1 MNYDDRST
9 MTIAAATAAQ
19 QQLVSYLEQKEDF
32 PVLIQNQIDALI
44 TGFITDLKK
53 SIDVYERC
61 CKPIIDEGVA
71 VPAFIRKKNRQL
83 LKDAVQTPEQEEYAI
98 TTTYT
103 YRVGARTRTTPAVYA
118 QAMSEAAIE
127 NHCNFDS
134 DKDTEEQVRNFLLLY
149 KEGYRDYPYKLYECK
164 SSKSI
169 LFIPTIAQLRIDRY
183 GLPDDEDD
191 LDPNRNFYMNI
202 INGDNNE
209 DNDLENN
216 GDDSENDDDFSRAS
230 GNDGNLIRG
239 NNDVE
244 NNEEDL
250 ENDDISE
257 RENQR
262 NNNGD
267 LIRGNMLR
275 YNVIENLL
283 LFAPKRKEAYK
294 RIFDQR
300 CVIVLKRLMKMGL
313 INKSDI
319 TQYGNGRLLGIVQAD
334 KQFFY
339 KERFQFVTSVN
350 SKQLLVLNSSIG
362 TILHFAASKA
372 SSIATF
378 RAVFETGL
386 RVYPRMIGI
395 TLLYKQNLAY
405 RSEKSKTPFSIACQ
419 VHGREKTM
427 AAIQSSLIA
436 VRGGTDHDRD
446 DQPGVHCYDTVE
458 ALLYATVNRFIHL
471 DAVYSMVRTQPDMLQ
486 QLLLPQKVSK
496 ACKSQRGTRKSSSSL
511 SSKKSPPPAKKKSNK
526 RKR

>member
-1 MNYDDRST
+1 MNHDDRST
-9 MTIAAATAAQ
+9 MTISAATAAHK
-19 QQLVSYLEQKEDF
+19 QLVSYLEQKEEF

-53 SIDVYERC
+53 SIDVYEQRC
-61 CKPIIDEGVA
+61 QPIIEEGVA

-83 LKDAVQTPEQEEYAI
+83 VKDAVQTSEQENAA
-98 TTTYT
+98 TNN
-103 YRVGARTRTTPAVYA
+103 RVGARTLTTPAIYA
-118 QAMSEAAIE
+118 QAMSETAIE

-134 DKDTEEQVRNFLLLY
+134 DKDTEEQVRNFLLMY
-149 KEGYRDYPYKLYECK
+149 KEGYRDYPHKLYECK

-191 LDPNRNFYMNI
+191 WDPNRNFHMHI

-216 GDDSENDDDFSRAS
+216 GDDSENDDEFSRAS

-239 NNDVE
+239 DNDVE

-250 ENDDISE
+250 DDDDLSE
-257 RENQR
+257 RSNQR

-275 YNVIENLL
+275 YNVIESLL

-319 TQYGNGRLLGIVQAD
+319 TQYGSGRLLGIVQAD

-339 KERFQFVTSVN
+339 KERFQFVISVDPEELISVRN
-350 SKQLLVLNSSIG
+350 SPIG
-362 TILHFAASKA
+362 TILAFAASKA

-395 TLLYKQNLAY
+395 TLLYRENVPH
-405 RSEKSKTPFSIACQ
+405 RSEKVKTPFSIACQ

-436 VRGGTDHDRD
+436 VRDGTDHDRD

-458 ALLYATVNRFIHL
+458 ALLYATVNHDIHL

-496 ACKSQRGTRKSSSSL
+496 ARKSQRGTRKSSL
-511 SSKKSPPPAKKKSNK
+511 SSKKPPLPAKKKSNK

>member
-1 MNYDDRST
+1 MHKRQRTILGARMNYDDRST

-32 PVLIQNQIDALI
+32 PVLIQNQIDASI

-61 CKPIIDEGVA
+61 CKPIIEEGVA
-71 VPAFIRKKNRQL
+71 VPAFIRKKNKQL
-83 LKDAVQTPEQEEYAI
+83 VKDAVKLTEHELFNPN
-98 TTTYT
+98 TTETRN
-103 YRVGARTRTTPAVYA
+103 RVLTTPTVYA
-118 QAMSEAAIE
+118 QAMREAAIE

-134 DKDTEEQVRNFLLLY
+134 DKDTEEQVRNFLLMY
-149 KEGYRDYPYKLYECK
+149 KEGYRDYPHKLYECK

-183 GLPDDEDD
+183 GPPDVNGSDDDDEEEDWEQ
-191 LDPNRNFYMNI
+191 DPNRNFE
-202 INGDNNE
+202 INMIPGDS
-209 DNDLENN
+209 DDDLENN
-216 GDDSENDDDFSRAS
+216 DEG
-230 GNDGNLIRG
+230 
-239 NNDVE
+239 
-244 NNEEDL
+244 L

-395 TLLYKQNLAY
+395 TLLYKKDLAH
-405 RSEKSKTPFSIACQ
+405 RSEKAKTPFSIACQ

-436 VRGGTDHDRD
+436 VRDGTDHDRD